1 MFSREMNK
9 ILRQAQNDKKEN
21 RSLYIIEILKVK
33 HLCYPLEGII
43 GVFSSL
49 YITNDF
55 PFCENSFVLLLSF

>member
-43 GVFSSL
+43 CNVML
-49 YITNDF
+49 KWIQKDRIY
-55 PFCENSFVLLLSF
+55 